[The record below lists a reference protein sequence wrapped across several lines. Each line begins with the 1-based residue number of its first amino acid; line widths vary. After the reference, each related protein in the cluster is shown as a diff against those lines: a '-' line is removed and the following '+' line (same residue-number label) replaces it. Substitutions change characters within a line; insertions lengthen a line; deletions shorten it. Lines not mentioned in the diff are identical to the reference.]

1 MKDTDNNDGDSVR
14 PSFKGSPLALE
25 FESPK
30 VTFLKNKDMFKKLD
44 GKKLIFE
51 EDKDDSKLLDE
62 SQLKKQ

>member
-1 MKDTDNNDGDSVR
+1 
-14 PSFKGSPLALE
+14 
-25 FESPK
+25 